1 MYAVKIPKPKQ
12 TDNTIE
18 KHTEEDPIHI
28 TNFAVAFQNT
38 ILRSHIKKCLFR
50 PEAPILSENT
60 VLWESMTSSN
70 FALILYSKTHK

>member
-38 ILRSHIKKCLFR
+38 VLKVSFLKNACLG
-50 PEAPILSENT
+50 P
-60 VLWESMTSSN
+60 
-70 FALILYSKTHK
+70 KH